1 MSKNYIILV
10 YNIMS
15 NTNNNKL
22 RPLFNRIKTTVNSK
36 KNNGDTFQ
44 ESQKYY
50 TSDIDSFIKI
60 IKKNKSNLNKYEKL
74 QKNGVLKDNELAKNI
89 IQWFML
95 NELIKNK
102 KNNNNKNNNNNKKEK
117 RISLIAEKIIPI
129 CIYIGIDLD
138 DLIAKALLKFMSVE
152 EIDIEKFKEIYL
164 HLAQKIDK
172 LKLKN
177 N

>member
-1 MSKNYIILV
+1 
-10 YNIMS
+10 MS

-22 RPLFNRIKTTVNSK
+22 RPLFNRIKATVNSK

-50 TSDIDSFIKI
+50 TFDIDSFIKI

-74 QKNGVLKDNELAKNI
+74 HKNGVLKDNELAKNI

-102 KNNNNKNNNNNKKEK
+102 KNNNKEK
-117 RISLIAEKIIPI
+117 RISLIAKKIIP
-129 CIYIGIDLD
+129 GIP
-138 DLIAKALLKFMSVE
+138 
-152 EIDIEKFKEIYL
+152 
-164 HLAQKIDK
+164 
-172 LKLKN
+172 
-177 N
+177 